1 VRFHYELLAKYESS
15 ESVDFDANEL
25 AAGMNPKR
33 MRDKIAGEPLAELRK
48 VRAGDQLK
56 DG

>member
-1 VRFHYELLAKYESS
+1 MARWLSRSERILARLQAVDGNES
-15 ESVDFDANEL
+15 EEDA
-25 AAGMNPKR
+25 R
-33 MRDKIAGEPLAELRK
+33 QIAGEPLAELRK

>member
-1 VRFHYELLAKYESS
+1 VSRVNLRISIRIVRFHYELLAKYGSS

-33 MRDKIAGEPLAELRK
+33 MRDKLLASR
-48 VRAGDQLK
+48 
-56 DG
+56 